1 MIAVREGAD
10 LVCCASSGSAPP
22 IGTKMDSASGL
33 CGECLISGRMVRSEE
48 FDRSSRVEIPSDG
61 SHSCSAIIMPL
72 PHGSGILG
80 VFSDSALGNE
90 HLTALGTA
98 ATLAGLIGVEE
109 KKRSADLGQA
119 QVALQRFEREPTP
132 VENVSRPGAVP
143 NRDGVD
149 DLLARVQEIQR
160 LALTTSHQ
168 GKSKE
173 VAARPS
179 VRLKLCNIAVLVFLI
194 AIGWV
199 GALAFSLRRSHK
211 PASVVHV
218 APPSH
223 PEITVKTFRCACR

>member
-1 MIAVREGAD
+1 
-10 LVCCASSGSAPP
+10 
-22 IGTKMDSASGL
+22 
-33 CGECLISGRMVRSEE
+33 
-48 FDRSSRVEIPSDG
+48 
-61 SHSCSAIIMPL
+61 
-72 PHGSGILG
+72 
-80 VFSDSALGNE
+80 
-90 HLTALGTA
+90 
-98 ATLAGLIGVEE
+98 VEE

-168 GKSKE
+168 GNSKE

-179 VRLKLCNIAVLVFLI
+179 VRLKLSNIAVFVFLI

-199 GALAFSLRRSHK
+199 GALAYSLRRSHK

-223 PEITVKTFRCACR
+223 PEITVKAFAGATTLAHTNRTVNQSDISGGKLLQERVLIYPQPALTNRIQGDVSTVLVVDETGVVSDVLISRGDPMLVQSAVGPLSHWRYSPFKVNGRPVAVNVPVTISFRLDGP